1 MYKKNEISLPTDRI
15 YMESDEEELNRSLRQ
30 EAGSEEEPARHSVAG
45 AGEKNNVL
53 ETKKISKN
61 KKR

>member
-53 ETKKISKN
+53 ETK
-61 KKR
+61 